1 MSCHWTTPQGV
12 RASIDRA
19 LGCAIIRDR
28 QGMRLRARTCLC
40 AAFSAALLV
49 GTLVLALTAALAAA
63 AQKRCRNASLA
74 PTASDVAAVERA
86 TMCLVNE
93 QRASHHLRRLRKNA
107 ALARIAQG
115 QSADM
120 VRGDYFAD
128 HSLAGLS
135 PLQRIVPALLPA
147 RVAAIGQNI
156 GWGSGGGATAAGMVY
171 AWMQS
176 PPHRRVILTRA
187 FTEIGVGVTPSLPA
201 VVELGTTGATYA
213 LDVTGLG

>member
-1 MSCHWTTPQGV
+1 MRDLHGV
-12 RASIDRA
+12 
-19 LGCAIIRDR
+19 
-28 QGMRLRARTCLC
+28 RLRAKTYLC

-74 PTASDVAAVERA
+74 PATSDVAAVERA
-86 TMCLVNE
+86 TTCLVNE
-93 QRASHHLRRLRKNA
+93 QRARHHLRRLRRNA

-120 VRGDYFAD
+120 VRGNYFAD
-128 HSLAGLS
+128 HSLRGLS
-135 PLQRIVPALLPA
+135 PLERIIPALLPA

-156 GWGSGGGATAAGMVY
+156 GWGTGVGATAAGIVE
-171 AWMQS
+171 AWMKS

-187 FTEIGVGVTPSLPA
+187 YTEIGVGVTPSLPA
-201 VVELGTTGATYA
+201 MLEVGTSGATYA
-213 LDVTGLG
+213 LDVTGAG